1 MVYENSSVFK
11 NRINTTHAK
20 KKKAIKIRKNPKRL
34 NSQPVK
40 IPIEVSEVFQLV
52 FIDFNRNEMLRNLL
66 FSLQLWPQKSWKMTK
81 GFCKFFLFRDFYMDQ
96 KKVTKKEKKR
106 IFTNV
111 VISTEKISFPTCIY
125 FKIFHRL
132 RIDICVPLSA
142 NFIKW
147 KIRSEILIEIDNFA
161 RQWWLHVGTIVLS
174 VYVSNSLS
182 VLPLCEC

>member
-1 MVYENSSVFK
+1 MRCLEIYYLVYSYGHKNLGKWQKVFV
-11 NRINTTHAK
+11 NFSFLEIFIWIK
-20 KKKAIKIRKNPKRL
+20 KK
-34 NSQPVK
+34 
-40 IPIEVSEVFQLV
+40 
-52 FIDFNRNEMLRNLL
+52 
-66 FSLQLWPQKSWKMTK
+66 W
-81 GFCKFFLFRDFYMDQ
+81 Q
-96 KKVTKKEKKR
+96 KKRKK

-142 NFIKW
+142 NFIKL

-174 VYVSNSLS
+174 VYSERQQLSLS
-182 VLPLCEC
+182 SASVRMLTRKKDFMETNSFSLSLFYSL